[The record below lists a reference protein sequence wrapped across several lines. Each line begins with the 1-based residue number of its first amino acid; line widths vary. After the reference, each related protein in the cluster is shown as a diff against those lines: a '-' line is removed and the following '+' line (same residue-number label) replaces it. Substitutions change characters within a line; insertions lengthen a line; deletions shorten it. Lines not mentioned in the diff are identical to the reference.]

1 MSDTL
6 ERGWA
11 KPSNSRK
18 WHYFDGARALCNRW
32 LYFGDIL
39 ETDQSASPNSNDCAA
54 CRKRAPGA
62 A

>member
-1 MSDTL
+1 MSV

-18 WHYFDGARALCNRW
+18 WHYFVEARSLCRNW
-32 LYFGDIL
+32 LYLGDIL
-39 ETDQSASPNSNDCAA
+39 ETDQAAGPTSNDCAT
-54 CRKRAPGA
+54 CRRKSA